1 MQKKFKILVI
11 TPIDHI
17 PNVKKNLKK
26 LGIVKIIED
35 PIFNDLKKIIHKYDV
50 IFTNPNKSKIFIGK
64 EILRFS
70 KKLKIICT
78 ASTGTNH
85 LDNELIK
92 SKGIKIISLTKD
104 LKIIK
109 KIPSTAELAFTLTLC
124 SLKNIMPAIIS
135 VKKNQWDYL
144 PYVGNQLK
152 NKKVGIV
159 GLGRLGTIYARY
171 CKAFGAEI
179 MYYDPK
185 IANKKYTK
193 LKSINS
199 IFKSCDIISLHVHV
213 NNKTKNLINRK
224 NLSLAKKDLIL
235 INTSRGEI
243 INEKD
248 LIDFLKKN
256 KKAKFAADVISDEIN
271 SKKSKH
277 KLIKYSKKNKN
288 IIITPHIGGMTIE
301 AQSIAY
307 NRIVDRLKNKKFN

>member
-1 MQKKFKILVI
+1 M
-11 TPIDHI
+11 
-17 PNVKKNLKK
+17 
-26 LGIVKIIED
+26 
-35 PIFNDLKKIIHKYDV
+35 
-50 IFTNPNKSKIFIGK
+50 
-64 EILRFS
+64 
-70 KKLKIICT
+70 
-78 ASTGTNH
+78 
-85 LDNELIK
+85 DNELIK

-124 SLKNIMPAIIS
+124 SLKNIVPAILS

-159 GLGRLGTIYARY
+159 GLGRLGAIYAGY
-171 CKAFGAEI
+171 CKAFGAKI

-199 IFKSCDIISLHVHV
+199 IFKSCDIISLHIHI
-213 NNKTKNLINRK
+213 NNKTKNLINSK

-235 INTSRGEI
+235 INTARGEI

-256 KKAKFAADVISDEIN
+256 KKAKFAADVISDEID

-277 KLIKYSKKNKN
+277 KLIKYSKNNKN

>member
-64 EILRFS
+64 EILKFS

-109 KIPSTAELAFTLTLC
+109 KIPSTAELAFALTLC

-135 VKKNQWDYL
+135 VKKKQWDYL

-171 CKAFGAEI
+171 CKAFGAKI

-199 IFKSCDIISLHVHV
+199 IFKNCDIISLHIHI
-213 NNKTKNLINRK
+213 NNKTKNLINSK

-235 INTSRGEI
+235 INTARGEI